1 MHLMGNSVDRYL
13 VALDSKDWSTLAS
26 TLAEAP
32 FERVGPFRD
41 VISSKDGYVQ
51 FLDRV
56 VTALEDYS
64 VRPVRVVP
72 ADGAVF
78 AEVLESFVFNEE
90 KLEVPEV
97 LVFDLAPDGLI
108 NRVQVYMMHT
118 GEEPPVPGA
127 RA

>member
-1 MHLMGNSVDRYL
+1 MGNLVDQYL
-13 VALDSKDWSTLAS
+13 VSLDSKDWPGLGSTLA
-26 TLAEAP
+26 AA

-41 VISSKDGYVQ
+41 IIDSKDGYVQ

-56 VTALEDYS
+56 VTPLEDYH

-72 ADGAVF
+72 SDEVVF
-78 AEVLESFVFNEE
+78 AEVVESFVYGE
-90 KLEVPEV
+90 KMEVPEV

-108 NRVQVYMMHT
+108 TRVQVYMMHA
-118 GEEPPVPGA
+118 GQEPPVPGA